1 MVLVGVVTEEAA
13 LTAST
18 LDVRQIAIL
27 ASLAVP
33 LLVNLASKQSAS
45 DGLKAVL
52 NIVGSALVSALAL
65 WINPTEQPVTIWL
78 FVNTF
83 LAALV
88 ASFVA
93 YKAVWKPTG
102 VSGTIADK
110 TANIGLGSP
119 PTLETDNKGAEDMG
133 QVDNDPREG

>member
-1 MVLVGVVTEEAA
+1 MVLVGVVMEEAA

-18 LDVRQIAIL
+18 LDVRQIAII

-33 LLVNLASKQSAS
+33 LLVNLVSKKSAS

-65 WINPTEQPVTIWL
+65 WVNPTDQPVTIWL

-102 VSGTIADK
+102 ISGTVAEK
-110 TANIGLGSP
+110 TANVGFGSP
-119 PTLETDNKGAEDMG
+119 PTLETEDKGAE
-133 QVDNDPREG
+133 E

>member
-1 MVLVGVVTEEAA
+1 MEEAA
-13 LTAST
+13 LAAST
-18 LDVRQIAIL
+18 LDVRQIAII

-33 LLVNLASKQSAS
+33 LLVNLASKQTAS

-65 WINPTEQPVTIWL
+65 WVNPTDQPVTIWL

-102 VSGTIADK
+102 ISGTVAEK
-110 TANIGLGSP
+110 TADFGVGSP
-119 PTLETDNKGAEDMG
+119 PSMETDDKGAE
-133 QVDNDPREG
+133 E

>member
-1 MVLVGVVTEEAA
+1 MEEAVLA
-13 LTAST
+13 AST
-18 LDVRQIAIL
+18 LDVRQIAII

-33 LLVNLASKQSAS
+33 LLVNLASKQTAS

-65 WINPTEQPVTIWL
+65 WVNPTDQPVTIWL

-102 VSGTIADK
+102 ISGTVAEK
-110 TANIGLGSP
+110 TANVGFGSP
-119 PTLETDNKGAEDMG
+119 PTLETEDKGAE
-133 QVDNDPREG
+133 E

>member
-1 MVLVGVVTEEAA
+1 MVLVGVVMEEAA
-13 LTAST
+13 LAAST
-18 LDVRQIAIL
+18 LDVRQIAII

-33 LLVNLASKQSAS
+33 LLVNLASKQTAS

-52 NIVGSALVSALAL
+52 NVVGSALVSALAL
-65 WINPTEQPVTIWL
+65 WINPTDQPVTIWL

-102 VSGTIADK
+102 ISGTVAEK
-110 TANIGLGSP
+110 TANVGFGSP
-119 PTLETDNKGAEDMG
+119 PSMETDDKGAE
-133 QVDNDPREG
+133 E

>member
-1 MVLVGVVTEEAA
+1 MEEAVLA
-13 LTAST
+13 AST
-18 LDVRQIAIL
+18 LDVRQIAII

-33 LLVNLASKQSAS
+33 LLVNLVSKKSAS

-65 WINPTEQPVTIWL
+65 WVNPTDQPVTIWL

-102 VSGTIADK
+102 ISGTVAEK
-110 TANIGLGSP
+110 TANVGFGSP
-119 PTLETDNKGAEDMG
+119 PTLETEDKGAE
-133 QVDNDPREG
+133 E

>member
-1 MVLVGVVTEEAA
+1 MVLVGVVMEEAA
-13 LTAST
+13 LAAST
-18 LDVRQIAIL
+18 LDVRQIAII

-33 LLVNLASKQSAS
+33 LLVNLASKKSAS

-65 WINPTEQPVTIWL
+65 WVNPTDQPVTIWL

-102 VSGTIADK
+102 ISGTVAEK
-110 TANIGLGSP
+110 TADFGVGSP
-119 PTLETDNKGAEDMG
+119 PSMETDDKGAE
-133 QVDNDPREG
+133 E

>member
-1 MVLVGVVTEEAA
+1 MEEAA
-13 LTAST
+13 LAAST
-18 LDVRQIAIL
+18 LDVRQIAII

-33 LLVNLASKQSAS
+33 LLVNLASNKSAS

-65 WINPTEQPVTIWL
+65 WINPTGQPVTLWL

-102 VSGTIADK
+102 VSGTIAEK
-110 TANIGLGSP
+110 TASIGLGSP
-119 PTLETDNKGAEDMG
+119 PSMETDDKGAES
-133 QVDNDPREG
+133 

>member
-1 MVLVGVVTEEAA
+1 MEEAA
-13 LTAST
+13 LAAST
-18 LDVRQIAIL
+18 LDVRQIAII

-33 LLVNLASKQSAS
+33 LLVNLASKKSAS

-65 WINPTEQPVTIWL
+65 WVNPTDQPVTIWL

-102 VSGTIADK
+102 ISGTVAEK
-110 TANIGLGSP
+110 TADFGVGSP
-119 PTLETDNKGAEDMG
+119 PSMETDDKGAE
-133 QVDNDPREG
+133 E

>member
-1 MVLVGVVTEEAA
+1 MVLVGVVMEEAVLA
-13 LTAST
+13 AST
-18 LDVRQIAIL
+18 LDVRQIAII

-33 LLVNLASKQSAS
+33 LLVNLASKKSAS

-65 WINPTEQPVTIWL
+65 WVNPTDQPVTIWL

-102 VSGTIADK
+102 ISGTVAEK
-110 TANIGLGSP
+110 TADFGVGSP
-119 PTLETDNKGAEDMG
+119 PSMETDDKGAE
-133 QVDNDPREG
+133 E